1 MYLRL
6 CIMSLTENFS
16 SAENKSVIWSFM
28 QKNNFFDD
36 IPDDKSAIVQEKFEM
51 NIKEYCRSFESNDTL
66 VSLNKKTLKS
76 MHDYLKGIQNKRV
89 RFSGERNF
97 AADKNVTTIE
107 EEVQKRQEEFNTRL
121 SGRQKEFD
129 EMISKKIPEEPNFS
143 DNIREIQIKNM
154 EEHIEKT
161 VSQRDNELNNIFNQN
176 NSIMNTRML
185 NNVNRPKLNIV
196 ENCTIKEEDIH
207 HVKIQNIPNVE
218 LTEIKE
224 TIGQIQ
230 KDQKTILKM
239 LETIK
244 IV

>member
-1 MYLRL
+1 
-6 CIMSLTENFS
+6 MSLINNFS
-16 SAENKSVIWSFM
+16 SAENKSVLWGFM

-36 IPDDKSAIVQEKFEM
+36 IPDDKGAIVQEKFEM
-51 NIKEYCRSFESNDTL
+51 NIKEYCRSFSANDTL
-66 VSLNKKTLKS
+66 VSLNKKTLKV
-76 MHDYLKGIQNKRV
+76 MHDYLKSIQNKRV
-89 RFSGERNF
+89 RFS
-97 AADKNVTTIE
+97 ADKNVTTIE

-143 DNIREIQIKNM
+143 DDIREIQIKNM

-185 NNVNRPKLNIV
+185 NNVNRPKLNII

-207 HVKIQNIPNVE
+207 HVKIQNITNVE

-224 TIGQIQ
+224 TIEQIQ

>member
-1 MYLRL
+1 
-6 CIMSLTENFS
+6 
-16 SAENKSVIWSFM
+16 
-28 QKNNFFDD
+28 
-36 IPDDKSAIVQEKFEM
+36 
-51 NIKEYCRSFESNDTL
+51 
-66 VSLNKKTLKS
+66 
-76 MHDYLKGIQNKRV
+76 
-89 RFSGERNF
+89 
-97 AADKNVTTIE
+97 
-107 EEVQKRQEEFNTRL
+107 
-121 SGRQKEFD
+121 
-129 EMISKKIPEEPNFS
+129 
-143 DNIREIQIKNM
+143 M